1 MISNKN
7 HRISF
12 FLLLAAL
19 CFLLFNLTSGTLLA
33 STDGEP
39 TIQGDILTL
48 SKQTLTVL
56 VTQKTDSDYRPGETV
71 IVQVNRNTRILN
83 LQLQFISLGDLS
95 PGDPV
100 TVSPYASATG
110 GVIADMIHLGRKK

>member
-7 HRISF
+7 HRISV
-12 FLLLAAL
+12 FLLLGAFCL
-19 CFLLFNLTSGTLLA
+19 FLFGLTPGTLLA

-39 TIQGDILTL
+39 PIQGDILSL

-56 VTQKTDSDYRPGETV
+56 VTKKTDSDYRPGETV
-71 IVQVNRNTRILN
+71 IVQINRNTRILN